1 MIPKDKEYRLIKIY
15 MYICD
20 MYEQSLK
27 YHCQRYSNN
36 SKPLFSDEEILTIY
50 FFVGHEQK
58 YTLIKDIHNF
68 AKEYLRDWFPN
79 LVSYQTF
86 NYRLNRM
93 AGAVRELS
101 SQLLRM
107 FRPSDCQDD
116 TVIVDSMPII
126 TCCGR
131 NRTGKVARDIADK
144 GYCSTKN
151 LYYHGLKLHM
161 VGYRRKGHLPHPCQI
176 ALSPASEN
184 DLKVFQSECMPD
196 LFNKKIFADKI
207 YRSNDYWEQERRD
220 KANEFYA
227 PVKSIKGAPEEEKQR
242 SKAADDIYSQA
253 VSSVREPIE
262 ALFSWLNEKTN
273 IQRASKCRSTCGLLI
288 HTMGKVA
295 IAFLY
300 LIFNYWFKLIS
311 LSDHVLPYQRP

>member
-126 TCCGR
+126 TSLRKKPYRQGR
-131 NRTGKVARDIADK
+131 QR
-144 GYCSTKN
+144 
-151 LYYHGLKLHM
+151 
-161 VGYRRKGHLPHPCQI
+161 YRRQRILFHQEPVLSWTKASHGRISQERASSSSVPDS
-176 ALSPASEN
+176 ALSC
-184 DLKVFQSECMPD
+184 L
-196 LFNKKIFADKI
+196 
-207 YRSNDYWEQERRD
+207 
-220 KANEFYA
+220 
-227 PVKSIKGAPEEEKQR
+227 
-242 SKAADDIYSQA
+242 
-253 VSSVREPIE
+253 RE
-262 ALFSWLNEKTN
+262 
-273 IQRASKCRSTCGLLI
+273 
-288 HTMGKVA
+288 
-295 IAFLY
+295 
-300 LIFNYWFKLIS
+300 
-311 LSDHVLPYQRP
+311 

>member
-1 MIPKDKEYRLIKIY
+1 M
-15 MYICD
+15 
-20 MYEQSLK
+20 
-27 YHCQRYSNN
+27 
-36 SKPLFSDEEILTIY
+36 FSDEEILTIY

-68 AKEYLRDWFPN
+68 AKEYLREWFPK

-93 AGAVRELS
+93 AGAVTELS
-101 SQLLRM
+101 SQLLSM
-107 FRPSDCQDD
+107 FKPSDCQED

-161 VGYRRKGHLPHPCQI
+161 VGYCRKGHLPHPCQI

-207 YRSNDYWEQERRD
+207 YRSSDYWEKERRN
-220 KANEFYA
+220 KANVFYA
-227 PVKSIKGAPEEEKQR
+227 PVKSIKGASEEEKQR
-242 SKAADDIYSQA
+242 CKAADDLYSQA

-273 IQRASKCRSTCGLLI
+273 IQRACKCRSTCGLLI

-300 LIFNYWFKLIS
+300 LIFNY
-311 LSDHVLPYQRP
+311 

>member
-1 MIPKDKEYRLIKIY
+1 

-184 DLKVFQSECMPD
+184 KEGQWKDFMGMYKPEILK
-196 LFNKKIFADKI
+196 
-207 YRSNDYWEQERRD
+207 
-220 KANEFYA
+220 
-227 PVKSIKGAPEEEKQR
+227 
-242 SKAADDIYSQA
+242 SK
-253 VSSVREPIE
+253 
-262 ALFSWLNEKTN
+262 LFSVYLKHRKDAPASYVYLTLPATTQQKVRDFDSRSVHIIRNDKKAQAAIINDLCYASVYHPTN
-273 IQRASKCRSTCGLLI
+273 LLI
-288 HTMGKVA
+288 DNDNPIA
-295 IAFLY
+295 ISEPGTYIIHIKKKEIVSHESFALQ
-300 LIFNYWFKLIS
+300 LTNK
-311 LSDHVLPYQRP
+311 

>member
-1 MIPKDKEYRLIKIY
+1 
-15 MYICD
+15 

-131 NRTGKVARDIADK
+131 NRTGKVARDIA
-144 GYCSTKN
+144 SF
-151 LYYHGLKLHM
+151 L
-161 VGYRRKGHLPHPCQI
+161 LPVVNI
-176 ALSPASEN
+176 LSA
-184 DLKVFQSECMPD
+184 
-196 LFNKKIFADKI
+196 KIFLLK
-207 YRSNDYWEQERRD
+207 RSGMHSLW
-220 KANEFYA
+220 KTF
-227 PVKSIKGAPEEEKQR
+227 R
-242 SKAADDIYSQA
+242 SFS
-253 VSSVREPIE
+253 E
-262 ALFSWLNEKTN
+262 AGES
-273 IQRASKCRSTCGLLI
+273 
-288 HTMGKVA
+288 A
-295 IAFLY
+295 I
-300 LIFNYWFKLIS
+300 W
-311 LSDHVLPYQRP
+311 HG

>member
-1 MIPKDKEYRLIKIY
+1 
-15 MYICD
+15 

-161 VGYRRKGHLPHPCQI
+161 VGYRR
-176 ALSPASEN
+176 
-184 DLKVFQSECMPD
+184 D
-196 LFNKKIFADKI
+196 
-207 YRSNDYWEQERRD
+207 R
-220 KANEFYA
+220 
-227 PVKSIKGAPEEEKQR
+227 KS
-242 SKAADDIYSQA
+242 
-253 VSSVREPIE
+253 VV
-262 ALFSWLNEKTN
+262 
-273 IQRASKCRSTCGLLI
+273 
-288 HTMGKVA
+288 
-295 IAFLY
+295 
-300 LIFNYWFKLIS
+300 
-311 LSDHVLPYQRP
+311 

>member
-1 MIPKDKEYRLIKIY
+1 
-15 MYICD
+15 

-36 SKPLFSDEEILTIY
+36 SKQLFSDEEILTIY

-68 AKEYLRDWFPN
+68 AKEYLRDWFQN

-86 NYRLNRM
+86 NYHLNRM
-93 AGAVRELS
+93 VGAVTELS
-101 SQLLRM
+101 SQLLSM
-107 FRPSDCQDD
+107 FKPSDCQED

-151 LYYHGLKLHM
+151 LYYHGIKLHM
-161 VGYRRKGHLPHPCQI
+161 VCYRRKGHLPHPCQI

-184 DLKVFQSECMPD
+184 DLKVF
-196 LFNKKIFADKI
+196 
-207 YRSNDYWEQERRD
+207 
-220 KANEFYA
+220 
-227 PVKSIKGAPEEEKQR
+227 
-242 SKAADDIYSQA
+242 
-253 VSSVREPIE
+253 
-262 ALFSWLNEKTN
+262 
-273 IQRASKCRSTCGLLI
+273 
-288 HTMGKVA
+288 
-295 IAFLY
+295 
-300 LIFNYWFKLIS
+300 
-311 LSDHVLPYQRP
+311 

>member
-144 GYCSTKN
+144 DT
-151 LYYHGLKLHM
+151 
-161 VGYRRKGHLPHPCQI
+161 VPPR
-176 ALSPASEN
+176 
-184 DLKVFQSECMPD
+184 
-196 LFNKKIFADKI
+196 
-207 YRSNDYWEQERRD
+207 
-220 KANEFYA
+220 
-227 PVKSIKGAPEEEKQR
+227 
-242 SKAADDIYSQA
+242 
-253 VSSVREPIE
+253 
-262 ALFSWLNEKTN
+262 
-273 IQRASKCRSTCGLLI
+273 TCTI
-288 HTMGKVA
+288 M
-295 IAFLY
+295 
-300 LIFNYWFKLIS
+300 
-311 LSDHVLPYQRP
+311 D

>member
-1 MIPKDKEYRLIKIY
+1 

-58 YTLIKDIHNF
+58 YTLIKDIYNF
-68 AKEYLRDWFPN
+68 AKEYLREWFPK

-93 AGAVRELS
+93 AGAVTELS
-101 SQLLRM
+101 SQLLSM
-107 FRPSDCQDD
+107 FKPSDCQED

-144 GYCSTKN
+144 GYCFYQEPVLSWDEAS
-151 LYYHGLKLHM
+151 HG
-161 VGYRRKGHLPHPCQI
+161 R
-176 ALSPASEN
+176 LS
-184 DLKVFQSECMPD
+184 
-196 LFNKKIFADKI
+196 
-207 YRSNDYWEQERRD
+207 QERTSSSSVPD
-220 KANEFYA
+220 
-227 PVKSIKGAPEEEKQR
+227 S
-242 SKAADDIYSQA
+242 A
-253 VSSVREPIE
+253 VSCFRE
-262 ALFSWLNEKTN
+262 
-273 IQRASKCRSTCGLLI
+273 
-288 HTMGKVA
+288 
-295 IAFLY
+295 
-300 LIFNYWFKLIS
+300 
-311 LSDHVLPYQRP
+311 

>member
-1 MIPKDKEYRLIKIY
+1 M
-15 MYICD
+15 
-20 MYEQSLK
+20 
-27 YHCQRYSNN
+27 
-36 SKPLFSDEEILTIY
+36 
-50 FFVGHEQK
+50 
-58 YTLIKDIHNF
+58 
-68 AKEYLRDWFPN
+68 RDWFPN

-161 VGYRRKGHLPHPCQI
+161 VGYLVSEDLLVEKIRHAFALEDLQVILGGRRERYLARMTFI
-176 ALSPASEN
+176 
-184 DLKVFQSECMPD
+184 LK
-196 LFNKKIFADKI
+196 I
-207 YRSNDYWEQERRD
+207 
-220 KANEFYA
+220 
-227 PVKSIKGAPEEEKQR
+227 G
-242 SKAADDIYSQA
+242 
-253 VSSVREPIE
+253 
-262 ALFSWLNEKTN
+262 
-273 IQRASKCRSTCGLLI
+273 RA
-288 HTMGKVA
+288 
-295 IAFLY
+295 
-300 LIFNYWFKLIS
+300 
-311 LSDHVLPYQRP
+311 HV

>member
-1 MIPKDKEYRLIKIY
+1 MIPKDKEYRLIKNY

-68 AKEYLRDWFPN
+68 AKEYLREWFPK

-93 AGAVRELS
+93 AG
-101 SQLLRM
+101 
-107 FRPSDCQDD
+107 
-116 TVIVDSMPII
+116 
-126 TCCGR
+126 G
-131 NRTGKVARDIADK
+131 
-144 GYCSTKN
+144 
-151 LYYHGLKLHM
+151 
-161 VGYRRKGHLPHPCQI
+161 QI

-184 DLKVFQSECMPD
+184 DLKVFQSECMPG

-207 YRSNDYWEQERRD
+207 YRSSDYWEQERRD
-220 KANEFYA
+220 KANELFA
-227 PVKSIKGAPEEEKQR
+227 PVKSIKGASVEEKQR
-242 SKAADDIYSQA
+242 SKAADDLYSQA

-262 ALFSWLNEKTN
+262 ALFSWLNEKTD

-300 LIFNYWFKLIS
+300 LIFNY
-311 LSDHVLPYQRP
+311 

>member
-1 MIPKDKEYRLIKIY
+1 MIPIQINWTYGVI
-15 MYICD
+15 
-20 MYEQSLK
+20 SLD
-27 YHCQRYSNN
+27 S
-36 SKPLFSDEEILTIY
+36 SA
-50 FFVGHEQK
+50 
-58 YTLIKDIHNF
+58 LIKDIHNF

-207 YRSNDYWEQERRD
+207 LTTGSRKDAIRPMSSTLPSSQSKGLMKKRSREARPLMTFILKPFHLSGNPLKRYSVGWTKKQIFKELQS
-220 KANEFYA
+220 A
-227 PVKSIKGAPEEEKQR
+227 PLL
-242 SKAADDIYSQA
+242 AD
-253 VSSVREPIE
+253 
-262 ALFSWLNEKTN
+262 
-273 IQRASKCRSTCGLLI
+273 C
-288 HTMGKVA
+288 
-295 IAFLY
+295 
-300 LIFNYWFKLIS
+300 
-311 LSDHVLPYQRP
+311 

>member
-68 AKEYLRDWFPN
+68 AKEYLREWFPK

-93 AGAVRELS
+93 AGAVTELS
-101 SQLLRM
+101 SQLLSM
-107 FRPSDCQDD
+107 FKPSDCQED

-151 LYYHGLKLHM
+151 LYYHGMKLHM
-161 VGYRRKGHLPHPCQI
+161 VGYRSYLR
-176 ALSPASEN
+176 SP
-184 DLKVFQSECMPD
+184 
-196 LFNKKIFADKI
+196 
-207 YRSNDYWEQERRD
+207 
-220 KANEFYA
+220 
-227 PVKSIKGAPEEEKQR
+227 
-242 SKAADDIYSQA
+242 YSYD
-253 VSSVREPIE
+253 
-262 ALFSWLNEKTN
+262 
-273 IQRASKCRSTCGLLI
+273 G
-288 HTMGKVA
+288 
-295 IAFLY
+295 
-300 LIFNYWFKLIS
+300 
-311 LSDHVLPYQRP
+311 

>member
-1 MIPKDKEYRLIKIY
+1 
-15 MYICD
+15 

-184 DLKVFQSECMPD
+184 DLKVFQSECM
-196 LFNKKIFADKI
+196 
-207 YRSNDYWEQERRD
+207 
-220 KANEFYA
+220 
-227 PVKSIKGAPEEEKQR
+227 
-242 SKAADDIYSQA
+242 
-253 VSSVREPIE
+253 
-262 ALFSWLNEKTN
+262 
-273 IQRASKCRSTCGLLI
+273 
-288 HTMGKVA
+288 
-295 IAFLY
+295 
-300 LIFNYWFKLIS
+300 
-311 LSDHVLPYQRP
+311 

>member
-1 MIPKDKEYRLIKIY
+1 MIPRDKEDRLIKIY

-20 MYEQSLK
+20 MYEHQLK

-50 FFVGHEQK
+50 LFVGHEQK
-58 YTLIKDIHNF
+58 YTRLKDIHNF
-68 AKEYLRDWFPN
+68 AKEYLHDWFPK

-86 NYRLNRM
+86 VYRLNRM
-93 AGAVRELS
+93 ASAVSELS
-101 SQLLRM
+101 SQLLGT
-107 FRPSDCQDD
+107 FKPYDCQDD
-116 TVIVDSMPII
+116 TILVDSMPIM

-131 NRTGKVARDIADK
+131 NRTGKVARDITDK

-151 LYYHGLKLHM
+151 MYYHGLKLHV

-184 DLKVFQSECMPD
+184 DLRVFQDECMPD
-196 LFNKKIFADKI
+196 ILNKKIFADKI
-207 YRSNDYWEQERRD
+207 YRSRAYWE
-220 KANEFYA
+220 NEKSSKGNELYT
-227 PVKSIKGAPEEEKQR
+227 PVKSIKGASDEEKQR
-242 SKAADDIYSQA
+242 SRAADELYSQA

-273 IQRASKCRSTCGLLI
+273 IQRADKCRATTGLLI
-288 HTMGKVA
+288 HTMGKIA
-295 IAFLY
+295 IAFIY
-300 LIFNYWFKLIS
+300 LIFNFNY
-311 LSDHVLPYQRP
+311 

>member
-144 GYCSTKN
+144 GYCS
-151 LYYHGLKLHM
+151 
-161 VGYRRKGHLPHPCQI
+161 
-176 ALSPASEN
+176 
-184 DLKVFQSECMPD
+184 D

-300 LIFNYWFKLIS
+300 LIFNY
-311 LSDHVLPYQRP
+311 

>member
-20 MYEQSLK
+20 MNEQSLK

-58 YTLIKDIHNF
+58 YTLIKDIHSF
-68 AKEYLRDWFPN
+68 AKEYLREWFPK

-93 AGAVRELS
+93 AGAVTELS
-101 SQLLRM
+101 SQLLSM
-107 FRPSDCQDD
+107 FKPSDCQED

-161 VGYRRKGHLPHPCQI
+161 VGYRR
-176 ALSPASEN
+176 SS
-184 DLKVFQSECMPD
+184 
-196 LFNKKIFADKI
+196 
-207 YRSNDYWEQERRD
+207 DYWEQERRD
-220 KANEFYA
+220 KANELFA
-227 PVKSIKGAPEEEKQR
+227 PVKSIKGASVEEKQR
-242 SKAADDIYSQA
+242 SKAADDLYSQA

-262 ALFSWLNEKTN
+262 ALFSWLNEKTD

-300 LIFNYWFKLIS
+300 LIFNY
-311 LSDHVLPYQRP
+311 

>member
-68 AKEYLRDWFPN
+68 AKEYLRDWCPN

-207 YRSNDYWEQERRD
+207 LTTGSRKDAIRPMSSTLPSSQSKGLMKKRSREARPLMTFILKPFHLSGNPLKR
-220 KANEFYA
+220 
-227 PVKSIKGAPEEEKQR
+227 
-242 SKAADDIYSQA
+242 YS
-253 VSSVREPIE
+253 V
-262 ALFSWLNEKTN
+262 
-273 IQRASKCRSTCGLLI
+273 G
-288 HTMGKVA
+288 
-295 IAFLY
+295 
-300 LIFNYWFKLIS
+300 
-311 LSDHVLPYQRP
+311 

>member
-93 AGAVRELS
+93 AGAVTELS

-107 FRPSDCQDD
+107 FKPSDCQED

-151 LYYHGLKLHM
+151 LYYHGMKLHM
-161 VGYRRKGHLPHPCQI
+161 VGYRSYLR
-176 ALSPASEN
+176 SP
-184 DLKVFQSECMPD
+184 
-196 LFNKKIFADKI
+196 
-207 YRSNDYWEQERRD
+207 
-220 KANEFYA
+220 
-227 PVKSIKGAPEEEKQR
+227 
-242 SKAADDIYSQA
+242 YSYD
-253 VSSVREPIE
+253 
-262 ALFSWLNEKTN
+262 
-273 IQRASKCRSTCGLLI
+273 G
-288 HTMGKVA
+288 
-295 IAFLY
+295 
-300 LIFNYWFKLIS
+300 
-311 LSDHVLPYQRP
+311 